1 MADDELNFA
10 NDAMGAVDYSAR
22 SSAWLILLLV
32 GSIIAAGVGW
42 ASWAVVQQVT
52 TGEGKI
58 IPSSHVQVVESL
70 EPGIV
75 AQIMVEEGDRV
86 KKGQA
91 LLRID
96 DTGSSSRLGELHR
109 KEAALSAELHRLNA
123 HVAKQKSFD
132 VPADVAAEDRAF
144 YLDQQAV
151 FLANRRRLVEQAAIR
166 KKQLLQK
173 KQAFAEAANSAKSNK
188 NQLALANRELKLIKR
203 LYARKAVPEI
213 QYIRVQKQSAKLRG
227 DLKTWQSAKL
237 RLQAEVDEA
246 KLLLGVEETD
256 FLAEVSTRISR
267 INAELSIISETM
279 RAASDTVRRAV
290 LRSPVDGI
298 INKLNVAGLGEVV
311 KAGTAIAEI
320 VPIDDTLLVEVKIRP
335 EDVAFIRPG
344 LEATIRVTAYDYTRY
359 GTIKGKVERISAD
372 TTTDRDNQTYY
383 RVIVS
388 RDVGVDDDPANKL
401 DIIPGMVATVDITTG
416 DRTVLDYLMKPILVL
431 KDRALRDPR

>member
-10 NDAMGAVDYSAR
+10 NDAMGAVDYSSR
-22 SSAWLILLLV
+22 SSAWLVLLLI
-32 GSIIAAGVGW
+32 GLTLGAAIGW

-75 AQIMVEEGDRV
+75 AQIMVKEGDKV
-86 KKGQA
+86 KKSQP

-109 KEAALSAELHRLNA
+109 KQAALNAELHRLNA
-123 HVAKQKSFD
+123 HIAKQKIYKI
-132 VPADVAAEDRAF
+132 PTDVAAEDVAF
-144 YLDQQAV
+144 YQNQSDV
-151 FLANRRRLVEQAAIR
+151 FLANRRRLDEQVEIR
-166 KKQLLQK
+166 KKQLQQK
-173 KQAFAEAANSAKSNK
+173 KQAYAEAVNAAKSSK
-188 NQLALANRELKLIKR
+188 VQLQLANRELKLIKR
-203 LYARKAVPEI
+203 LYKRKAVPEI
-213 QYIRVQKQSAKLRG
+213 DLIRVQKQSAKLNG
-227 DLKTWQSAKL
+227 DLKTWKAAKL
-237 RLQAEVDEA
+237 RLQAEIDEA
-246 KLLLGVEETD
+246 KLLIGAEESV
-256 FLAEVSTRISR
+256 FLAEVSTRVSKIS
-267 INAELSIISETM
+267 AEISIVEHTM

-298 INKLNVAGLGEVV
+298 INKLNVAGLNEVV
-311 KAGTAIAEI
+311 KAGTAVAEI

-335 EDVAFIRPG
+335 EDVGFIRPG
-344 LEATIRVTAYDYTRY
+344 LPATIRVTAYDYTRY
-359 GTIKGKVERISAD
+359 GTLTGKVERIAAD
-372 TTTDRDNQTYY
+372 TTTDRDNQTFY

-388 RDVGVDDDPANKL
+388 RQAGDNDSQAEKL

>member
-10 NDAMGAVDYSAR
+10 NDAMGAVDYSSR
-22 SSAWLILLLV
+22 SSAWLVLLLIGLTLV
-32 GSIIAAGVGW
+32 AAIGW

-75 AQIMVEEGDRV
+75 AQIMVKEGDRV
-86 KKGQA
+86 KKSQP

-109 KEAALSAELHRLNA
+109 RQAALNAELHRLNA
-123 HVAKQKSFD
+123 HIAKQKTYQI
-132 VPADVAAEDRAF
+132 PTDVAAEDVAF
-144 YLDQQAV
+144 YQNQSDV
-151 FLANRRRLVEQAAIR
+151 FLANRRRLDEQLEIR
-166 KKQLLQK
+166 KKQLQQK
-173 KQAFAEAANSAKSNK
+173 KQAYAEAVNAAKSSK
-188 NQLALANRELKLIKR
+188 AQLQLANRELKLIRR
-203 LYARKAVPEI
+203 LYKRKAVPEI
-213 QYIRVQKQSAKLRG
+213 DLIRVQKQSAKLNG
-227 DLKTWQSAKL
+227 DLKTWKSAKL
-237 RLQAEVDEA
+237 RLQAEIDEA
-246 KLLLGVEETD
+246 ELLIGAEESV
-256 FLAEVSTRISR
+256 FLAEVSTRISK
-267 INAELSIISETM
+267 ISAEISIVEQTM

-298 INKLNVAGLGEVV
+298 INKLNVAGLNEVV
-311 KAGTAIAEI
+311 KAGTAVAEI

-335 EDVAFIRPG
+335 EDVGFIRPG
-344 LEATIRVTAYDYTRY
+344 LPATIRVTAYDYTRY
-359 GTIKGKVERISAD
+359 GTLTGKVERIAAD
-372 TTTDRDNQTYY
+372 TTTDRDNQTFY

-388 RDVGVDDDPANKL
+388 RQAGDNDSQAEKL